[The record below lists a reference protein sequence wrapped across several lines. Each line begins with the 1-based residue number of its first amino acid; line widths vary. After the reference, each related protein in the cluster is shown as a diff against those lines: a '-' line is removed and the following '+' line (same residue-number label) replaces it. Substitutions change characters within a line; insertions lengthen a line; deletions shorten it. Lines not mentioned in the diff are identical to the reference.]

1 MDWHIITFHSNLSQT
16 FYFLKVGYCL
26 GNLSLKVPKSMKQ
39 FKKMIER
46 SFQSASNWRISK
58 QHWQDSSGEWSIES
72 WREESME
79 KSLLCVS
86 QLEICS
92 VLLVNFVF
100 EGNWNRWL
108 CSVLTSSNMT
118 PCCVVQVNN
127 KYALSTIVHLE
138 SFAAVFNTV
147 PQKRTLH
154 YHPKTKIIFKTKT
167 R

>member
-1 MDWHIITFHSNLSQT
+1 MKERKKSCDNL
-16 FYFLKVGYCL
+16 YYKME
-26 GNLSLKVPKSMKQ
+26 VPKKILLAVVGGRKKSKSLNINQCPLQNYSKQ
-39 FKKMIER
+39 R
-46 SFQSASNWRISK
+46 RISK

-86 QLEICS
+86 QLEIRS

-100 EGNWNRWL
+100 EGNWNQWL